1 MADLVA
7 DAVTAAFVEAV
18 GMPPPHGL
26 STTQNDVAAWDS
38 LANVHLVLAIES
50 RLGITLPDDL
60 LVERLSL
67 GDIVA
72 AAQSAAARVH
82 G

>member
-1 MADLVA
+1 MADRIA

-18 GMPPPHGL
+18 GMPPPRGL
-26 STTQNDVAAWDS
+26 STTQDDVESWDS

-50 RLGITLPDDL
+50 RLGISLPDDL
-60 LVERLSL
+60 LVERLAL